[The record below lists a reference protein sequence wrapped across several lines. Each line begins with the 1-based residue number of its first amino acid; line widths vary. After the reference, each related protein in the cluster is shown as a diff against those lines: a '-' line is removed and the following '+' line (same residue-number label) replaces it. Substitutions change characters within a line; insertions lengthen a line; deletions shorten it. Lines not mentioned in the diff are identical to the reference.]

1 MPSDQQIRNNGVVE
15 IEVDKLQAV
24 PLRQLQT
31 LLEDWREARK
41 GDDEHEK
48 SEDKEVTNEVKS
60 EEDKREGEKQDEVLE
75 IQENGPEKVEE
86 NEEVA
91 VEVDVNNDKGEEPY
105 SPVLHKD
112 EEKEEVQT
120 ATKEDRG
127 HSDDGLAPMASTPN
141 CERSMPDKDLAETPS
156 LTPHGE
162 SGLYVISEPAGDKS
176 SSKLD
181 VMNVDAW
188 SEEKESP
195 VDGKAKEDSGER
207 KASSAQP
214 ADGWESARREKL
226 DKEKRELQRKT
237 QEAELVAKQREKEA
251 KRAEALALEATK
263 ARKER
268 EREAESKREAEK
280 KKKEEEAAM
289 IAAKR
294 EEDQKRRDDMEQE
307 IDLDEVRGD
316 AELMAMM
323 NSSLG

>member
-1 MPSDQQIRNNGVVE
+1 MVK
-15 IEVDKLQAV
+15 IEVDTLQAV
-24 PLRQLQT
+24 SQRQLQM

-41 GDDEHEK
+41 ASDEQQK
-48 SEDKEVTNEVKS
+48 SGDKEVTNEVKS
-60 EEDKREGEKQDEVLE
+60 EVDKREGEQQEVLE
-75 IQENGPEKVEE
+75 MQEKGPEKVEE
-86 NEEVA
+86 NEEKV
-91 VEVDVNNDKGEEPY
+91 VEMDINNDEGEKPH
-105 SPVLHKD
+105 SPLLHKD
-112 EEKEEVQT
+112 EDKAEVQT
-120 ATKEDRG
+120 PTKEDRG
-127 HSDDGLAPMASTPN
+127 HSDDELVPMSSTPN
-141 CERSMPDKDLAETPS
+141 HERSLSDKDLVERPLLTPS
-156 LTPHGE
+156 KE
-162 SGLYVISEPAGDKS
+162 SSLYVISGSAGDTRAS
-176 SSKLD
+176 QLD

-188 SEEKESP
+188 SEEKETP
-195 VDGKAKEDSGER
+195 ADEKNDENTGEK

-237 QEAELVAKQREKEA
+237 QEAELVAKHREKEA

-268 EREAESKREAEK
+268 EKEAESKREAEK
-280 KKKEEEAAM
+280 KKKEEEAEI

-294 EEDQKRRDDMEQE
+294 EADRKRRDDMEQE

>member
-1 MPSDQQIRNNGVVE
+1 MVE
-15 IEVDKLQAV
+15 IEVDTLQAV
-24 PLRQLQT
+24 SQRQLQI

-41 GDDEHEK
+41 ASDEQQKSGD
-48 SEDKEVTNEVKS
+48 EVTNEVKS
-60 EEDKREGEKQDEVLE
+60 EEDEREGEQQEVLE
-75 IQENGPEKVEE
+75 MQENGPEKVEE
-86 NEEVA
+86 NEEKA
-91 VEVDVNNDKGEEPY
+91 VEMDVNSDKDEKPH
-105 SPVLHKD
+105 SPLLHKD
-112 EEKEEVQT
+112 EDKNEVQT
-120 ATKEDRG
+120 PTKEDRG
-127 HSDDGLAPMASTPN
+127 HSDDELVPTSSTPN
-141 CERSMPDKDLAETPS
+141 HERSLSDKDLVERPPLTPS
-156 LTPHGE
+156 RE
-162 SGLYVISEPAGDKS
+162 SSLYVISEPAEDTQA
-176 SSKLD
+176 SKLD

-188 SEEKESP
+188 SEAKETP
-195 VDGKAKEDSGER
+195 VDEKNEGNSGEK
-207 KASSAQP
+207 KASSPQP

-237 QEAELVAKQREKEA
+237 QEAELVVKQREKEA

-280 KKKEEEAAM
+280 KKKEEEAAI

-294 EEDQKRRDDMEQE
+294 EADRKRRDDMEQE